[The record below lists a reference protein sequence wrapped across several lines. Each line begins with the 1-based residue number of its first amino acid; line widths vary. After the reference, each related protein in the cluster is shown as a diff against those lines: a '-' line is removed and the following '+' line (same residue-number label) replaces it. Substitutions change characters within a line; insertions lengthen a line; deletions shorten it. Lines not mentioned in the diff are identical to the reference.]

1 MTNTTPTAPAE
12 YRTSELRFR
21 NRSNPR
27 YRLDRNRPVKVYRNL
42 SSKCFSIMQDG
53 IVKAHSNAVCLKD
66 VDWKVSQKGRNRV
79 IRDGKKNVHAFS
91 IGLLRDSVRLAKAE
105 QVWYNPYLDI
115 HFQVVRNGAAVL
127 VRQSAA
133 AVMDATR
140 KLTLTSF
147 EKEAGQ

>member
-1 MTNTTPTAPAE
+1 
-12 YRTSELRFR
+12 
-21 NRSNPR
+21 
-27 YRLDRNRPVKVYRNL
+27 
-42 SSKCFSIMQDG
+42 MQDG

-91 IGLLRDSVRLAKAE
+91 IGLLRDSDRLAKAE

-140 KLTLTSF
+140 KLTLASF
-147 EKEAGQ
+147 EKEAGR